1 MRKPLSSSPL
11 IQMSLQQWLQRWGP
25 SPRANGGFTLIELLV
40 VIIIIGIL
48 AAIALPSLLAQVAKS
63 RQAEAKSIVGAMN
76 RSQQAY
82 YLEKQTFT
90 AALSALGLGISSN
103 TANYQYLLSVLP
115 GGEATTHRG
124 WSTKSIHRSYAGVA
138 YIDPLSTESKVDTAM
153 CTAENF
159 NYYVGN
165 LPIPDGTFVAPNCP
179 AGFLQE

>member
-1 MRKPLSSSPL
+1 MSRSSTSPSPSL
-11 IQMSLQQWLQRWGP
+11 IAWWLQRLGP

-63 RQAEAKSIVGAMN
+63 RQAEAKSIVGALN

-90 AALSALGLGISSN
+90 TTLSHLGLGISSN
-103 TANYQYLLSVLP
+103 TANYQYVLSVLP
-115 GGEATTHRG
+115 SGEAATHRG
-124 WSTKSIHRSYAGVA
+124 WSTKNIHRSYAGVA
-138 YIDPLSTESKVDTAM
+138 YLGPVSMDPKVETVM

-165 LPIPDGTFVAPNCP
+165 LPIPDGSATNPHCP